1 MTRLNYE
8 ASFMRIERLKEELKK
23 ENVDGY
29 LITNVKNIYYFTGFM
44 DISDASL
51 NLIIPSQGKP
61 ILLAHNA
68 C

>member
-29 LITNVKNIYYFTGFM
+29 LITNVKNIYYFTGF
-44 DISDASL
+44 
-51 NLIIPSQGKP
+51 N
-61 ILLAHNA
+61 
-68 C
+68 